1 MFGLKKD
8 EKYFEVSDTEN
19 VENLPKD
26 AWKVRP
32 CEWYK
37 DEYKDC
43 KSMKARFHQYFIYG
57 DTIDCTHWKND
68 YMNCMHFR
76 KKHDLESLEKVVVSE
91 NERKRQR
98 IQSMEQNDVWKYRSS
113 PPENWNSPMPSWMV
127 ENKKDS
133 LLINTQNMLNEG
145 IDPTPIFTGFS
156 CSIL

>member
-127 ENKKDS
+127 CGEITLIVTMELKNTKMNFKQC
-133 LLINTQNMLNEG
+133 LLDRGLNG
-145 IDPTPIFTGFS
+145 
-156 CSIL
+156 

>member
-76 KKHDLESLEKVVVSE
+76 KKHDLESLSDDRTGKSRDF
-91 NERKRQR
+91 RKKSGNFSDLE
-98 IQSMEQNDVWKYRSS
+98 QS
-113 PPENWNSPMPSWMV
+113 
-127 ENKKDS
+127 
-133 LLINTQNMLNEG
+133 L
-145 IDPTPIFTGFS
+145 
-156 CSIL
+156 